1 MYLSGDF
8 MSFSR
13 PLFILVSSCLLT
25 SLANAQSASEHDNQH
40 VTSFAIKPITCVVKS
55 LGEACQMKANVT
67 WQSTMPQ
74 SVCLFQDKQQL
85 KCWVKQNQVSE
96 MLDVTL
102 DKTMVFS
109 LRDKKQNILVEK
121 TIKVHALSSRK
132 YRRKLK
138 SDWSL
143 F

>member
-1 MYLSGDF
+1 

-13 PLFILVSSCLLT
+13 PCFVFVIGCFSLSHVYAQT
-25 SLANAQSASEHDNQH
+25 SLQDDKKQPHSL
-40 VTSFAIKPITCVVKS
+40 VIKPITCVVKS
-55 LGEACQMKANVT
+55 LGDACQMKASVI
-67 WQSTMPQ
+67 WQSSESQ
-74 SVCLFQDKQQL
+74 DVCLFQDKQQL
-85 KCWVKQNQVSE
+85 KCWAKQNQVSE
-96 MLDVTL
+96 MVNVTL

-109 LRDKKQNILVEK
+109 LRDTKQRTLVEQ

>member
-13 PLFILVSSCLLT
+13 PLFILVAGCLYA
-25 SLANAQSASEHDNQH
+25 SHANAQNASEHGNQH
-40 VTSFAIKPITCVVKS
+40 VTSLAIKPLTCVVKS
-55 LGEACQMKANVT
+55 LGKACQMKANVT
-67 WQSTMPQ
+67 WQSAVPQ
-74 SVCLFQDKQQL
+74 NLCLFQDKQQL
-85 KCWVKQNQVSE
+85 KCWAKLSQVSE
-96 MLDVTL
+96 MFDVTL

-109 LRDKKQNILVEK
+109 LRDSKQRTLVEQ
-121 TIKVHALSSRK
+121 TIKVHTLSSRK

>member
-1 MYLSGDF
+1 
-8 MSFSR
+8 MSFRR
-13 PLFILVSSCLLT
+13 PFFFIVVSCLYI
-25 SLANAQSASEHDNQH
+25 SYSNAQTSPAQIKQH
-40 VTSFAIKPITCVVKS
+40 AFSLVIKPITCVVKS
-55 LGEACQMKANVT
+55 LGEECQMRANVI
-67 WQSTMPQ
+67 WQSPVSQ
-74 SVCLFQDKQQL
+74 NICLFQDKLQL
-85 KCWVKQNQVSE
+85 KCWAKQNQVSE
-96 MLDVTL
+96 LIDVTL

-109 LRDKKQNILVEK
+109 LRDSKQRTLVEQ

>member
-1 MYLSGDF
+1 

-13 PLFILVSSCLLT
+13 PLFILVASCLYASHT
-25 SLANAQSASEHDNQH
+25 TAQNASEHENQH
-40 VTSFAIKPITCVVKS
+40 MPSLAIKPITCVVKS

-67 WQSTMPQ
+67 WQSPAPQ
-74 SVCLFQDKQQL
+74 SVCLYQDKQQL
-85 KCWVKQNQVSE
+85 KCWAKQNQVSE
-96 MLDVTL
+96 MLNVTL
-102 DKTMVFS
+102 EKTMVFS
-109 LRDKKQNILVEK
+109 LRDKKQNTLVEQ

>member
-1 MYLSGDF
+1 MYLLGDF

-13 PLFILVSSCLLT
+13 PLVVLVASCFFA
-25 SLANAQSASEHDNQH
+25 SVANARDASEHDNQH
-40 VTSFAIKPITCVVKS
+40 VASLAIKPITCVVKS

-67 WQSTMPQ
+67 WQTPMLQ
-74 SVCLFQDKQQL
+74 SVCLFQDKQKL

-109 LRDKKQNILVEK
+109 LRDKKQNTLVEQ

>member
-1 MYLSGDF
+1 

-13 PLFILVSSCLLT
+13 PLIILVASCLFA
-25 SLANAQSASEHDNQH
+25 SHANAQNTSEHGNQH
-40 VTSFAIKPITCVVKS
+40 VTSLAIKPITCVVKS

-67 WQSTMPQ
+67 WQSSVPQ

-85 KCWVKQNQVSE
+85 KCWAKQNQVSE
-96 MLDVTL
+96 MFNVTL
-102 DKTMVFS
+102 EKTMVFS
-109 LRDKKQNILVEK
+109 LRDKKQNTLVEQ

>member
-1 MYLSGDF
+1 

-13 PLFILVSSCLLT
+13 PLFILVASCLF
-25 SLANAQSASEHDNQH
+25 SSHANAQNASEHGSQH
-40 VTSFAIKPITCVVKS
+40 VPSLAIKPITCVVKS

-67 WQSTMPQ
+67 WQSPVAK
-74 SVCLFQDKQQL
+74 SVCLFQNKQQL
-85 KCWVKQNQVSE
+85 KCWARQNQASE
-96 MLDVTL
+96 MFDVTL

-109 LRDKKQNILVEK
+109 LRDSKQRTLVEQ

>member
-1 MYLSGDF
+1 
-8 MSFSR
+8 
-13 PLFILVSSCLLT
+13 
-25 SLANAQSASEHDNQH
+25 
-40 VTSFAIKPITCVVKS
+40 
-55 LGEACQMKANVT
+55 MKASVI
-67 WQSTMPQ
+67 WQSSESQ
-74 SVCLFQDKQQL
+74 DVCLFQDKQQL
-85 KCWVKQNQVSE
+85 KCWAKQNQVSE
-96 MLDVTL
+96 MVNVTL

-109 LRDKKQNILVEK
+109 LRDTKQLTLVEQ